1 MVSGVDGGPSN
12 KSGPGAGAGG
22 GVRDT
27 NIVVPS
33 EPIAKII
40 GIVGLFAVYIH
51 ISRFF
56 AFVYCIEDA
65 VIGTAWPSVH

>member
-1 MVSGVDGGPSN
+1 MVSGVDGGPSY
-12 KSGPGAGAGG
+12 KSGPGAGVGG

-40 GIVGLFAVYIH
+40 GIVGLFAVNIYRGFLL
-51 ISRFF
+51 SYMVLR
-56 AFVYCIEDA
+56 V
-65 VIGTAWPSVH
+65 PS